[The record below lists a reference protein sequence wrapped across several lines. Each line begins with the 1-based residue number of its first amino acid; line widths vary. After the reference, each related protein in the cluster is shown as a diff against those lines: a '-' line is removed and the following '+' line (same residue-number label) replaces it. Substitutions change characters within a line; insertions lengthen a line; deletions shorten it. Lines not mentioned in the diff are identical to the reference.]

1 MSNFQGFCP
10 LWRWHPSSGLWL
22 SPPVARGHPV
32 LLQQSG
38 NFRLAGIQVGGRL
51 AGGMA
56 LPNSVVQNAFL
67 EIVDQF
73 NQVQPG
79 IIFDGRPA
87 VILLGQA
94 TRGQNLV
101 QHLFVMHDHPL
112 LENVFQ
118 FVQFAD
124 DACLLGVI
132 DDEEIWETPV
142 TTDMLYPHRNL
153 DLPDPHPDMPS
164 RIKEDYEEAQNV
176 FEFSSRSATA
186 LLRLVIQKLC
196 VELGEKGKNL
206 NRDIANL
213 VKGGLPRHIQQALDV
228 VRVIGNES
236 VHPGTI
242 DVRDDPE
249 TAKELFLL
257 VNEIVDDRFG
267 RPKREALI
275 ETRYKSLPKSKL
287 DEIEVRDAK

>member
-1 MSNFQGFCP
+1 MKTRRIVDRYVLTEEP
-10 LWRWHPSSGLWL
+10 LLCGHCGAKTPMYIVCTGDNVEVYDGSRDKGLFAEHTWQ
-22 SPPVARGHPV
+22 V
-32 LLQQSG
+32 LLCPSC
-38 NFRLAGIQVGGRL
+38 
-51 AGGMA
+51 
-56 LPNSVVQNAFL
+56 
-67 EIVDQF
+67 
-73 NQVQPG
+73 
-79 IIFDGRPA
+79 
-87 VILLGQA
+87 
-94 TRGQNLV
+94 
-101 QHLFVMHDHPL
+101 H

-142 TTDMLYPHRNL
+142 TTHMLYPHRNL

-164 RIKEDYEEAQNV
+164 HIKEDYEEAQNV

-213 VKGGLPRHIQQALDV
+213 VRGGLPQHIQQALDV

-249 TAKELFLL
+249 IAKELFLL

-287 DEIEVRDAK
+287 DGIEVRDAK